1 MKGHREILAEKIKY
15 LPDDKISELIHIIDF
30 FIKDTDTG
38 KKAAGM
44 NNLTEKMKSLMVHVI
59 IYQEEDYYVAHCLEF
74 DLVAQGNSREESFQN
89 LLDAVEL
96 QTQYALET
104 GNPENLIQP
113 APPEFWRM
121 LFKSHN
127 NTELYSNMRLPEI
140 LSEIEC
146 GVIYS

>member
-1 MKGHREILAEKIKY
+1 
-15 LPDDKISELIHIIDF
+15 
-30 FIKDTDTG
+30 
-38 KKAAGM
+38 
-44 NNLTEKMKSLMVHVI
+44 MVHVI

-146 GVIYS
+146 GVVYS